1 MAWYRDGMN
10 KPSLLIL
17 AAGMGSRYGGLKQM
31 DPVGPSGEIVL
42 DYSIFDAIRAGFGR
56 VVFVIRRDIEEAFRA
71 AVSAKWESR
80 LPCSFVFQELSDLP
94 AGYAVPEGR
103 AKPWGT
109 AHAIRAGRT
118 ALDGPFA
125 AINADDFY
133 GEDSFRVLA
142 RRLSEPAGEAA
153 HCMVAFRLG
162 QTLSE
167 NGTVSRG
174 VCLCN
179 EAGQLAGIREY
190 TKIARGEDGV
200 LRDRPEGGP
209 ESVLTGNEPVSM
221 NCWGFRPSF
230 FGELE
235 RAFGEFLAGGGATE
249 AKAEFTIPA
258 VVDACIRSGRG
269 TVDVLPTES
278 RWFGVTYRADKADV
292 QASIRDLVARGAYPE
307 KL

>member
-1 MAWYRDGMN
+1 MD
-10 KPSLLIL
+10 KPTLLIL

-31 DPVGPSGEIVL
+31 DAVGPSGEIVM
-42 DYSIFDAIRAGFGR
+42 DYSIHDAIRAGFGR
-56 VVFVIRRDIEEAFRA
+56 VVFVIRRDIEDAFRSVVA
-71 AVSAKWESR
+71 AKWEPR
-80 LPCSFVFQELSDLP
+80 IPCAYVFQELSDLP
-94 AGYAVPEGR
+94 AGFAVPEGR

-118 ALDGPFA
+118 AIDGPFA

-133 GEDSFRVLA
+133 GADSFRVLA
-142 RRLSEPAGEAA
+142 RRLAAPAGENA

-174 VCLCN
+174 VCLRDG
-179 EAGQLAGIREY
+179 AGRLAGIREY
-190 TKIARGEDGV
+190 TKVARWEDGV
-200 LRDRPEGGP
+200 LRDRPDGGE
-209 ESVLTGNEPVSM
+209 ESVLTGDEPVSM
-221 NCWGFRPSF
+221 NCWGFMPSF

-235 RAFGEFLAGGGATE
+235 RGFGEFLAGGGADNP
-249 AKAEFTIPA
+249 KAEYTIPA

-269 TVDVLPTES
+269 TVDVLETAS
-278 RWFGVTYRADKADV
+278 RWFGVTYREDKAAV
-292 QASIRDLVARGAYPE
+292 QASIRELVARGEDPA

>member
-1 MAWYRDGMN
+1 ME
-10 KPSLLIL
+10 KPTLLIL

-31 DPVGPSGEIVL
+31 DAVGPSGEIVM
-42 DYSIFDAIRAGFGR
+42 DYSIHDALRAGFGR
-56 VVFVIRRDIEEAFRA
+56 VVFVIRRDIEDAFRSVVA
-71 AVSAKWESR
+71 AKWEPR
-80 LPCSFVFQELSDLP
+80 IPCAYVFQELSDLP
-94 AGYAVPEGR
+94 AGFAVPAGR

-118 ALDGPFA
+118 AIDGPFA

-133 GEDSFRVLA
+133 GADSFRVLA
-142 RRLSEPAGEAA
+142 RRLSAPAGENA

-174 VCLCN
+174 VCLRDA
-179 EAGQLAGIREY
+179 AGRLAGIREY
-190 TKIARGEDGV
+190 TKVARGADGV

-209 ESVLTGNEPVSM
+209 ESVLAGDEPVSM
-221 NCWGFRPSF
+221 NCWGFMPSF

-235 RAFGEFLAGGGATE
+235 RGFAEFLSGGGA
-249 AKAEFTIPA
+249 ADPKAEYTIPA

-269 TVDVLPTES
+269 TVDVLETSS
-278 RWFGVTYRADKADV
+278 RWFGVTYRDDKAAV
-292 QASIRDLVARGAYPE
+292 QASIRDLVARGEYPAA
-307 KL
+307 L

>member
-1 MAWYRDGMN
+1 MD
-10 KPSLLIL
+10 KPTLLIL

-31 DPVGPSGEIVL
+31 DAVGPSGEIVM
-42 DYSIFDAIRAGFGR
+42 DYSIHDAIRAGFGR
-56 VVFVIRRDIEEAFRA
+56 VVFVIRRDIEDAFRSV
-71 AVSAKWESR
+71 VSAKWEPR
-80 LPCSFVFQELSDLP
+80 IPCAYVFQDLTDLP
-94 AGYAVPEGR
+94 AGHSVPEGR

-118 ALDGPFA
+118 AINGPFA

-142 RRLSEPAGEAA
+142 RRLAVPAGADA

-174 VCLCN
+174 VCLRDA
-179 EAGQLAGIREY
+179 AGRLAGIREY
-190 TKIARGEDGV
+190 TKVAQDADGV
-200 LRDRPEGGP
+200 LRDRPEGGA
-209 ESVLTGNEPVSM
+209 ESVLTGDEPVSM
-221 NCWGFRPSF
+221 NCWGFMPSF

-235 RAFGEFLAGGGATE
+235 RGFEAFLATGRGADP
-249 AKAEFTIPA
+249 KAEYTIPE

-269 TVDVLPTES
+269 TVDVLETAS
-278 RWFGVTYRADKADV
+278 RWFGVTYREDKAAV
-292 QASIRDLVARGAYPE
+292 QASIQDLVARGVYPRT
-307 KL
+307 L